1 MVVLLVLFKLRVVS
15 KKRLYTW
22 QQNTIKVQYLYLLH
36 KLLFEMDEWSVRP
49 VLQELLILFLRR
61 AESPA
66 ALRKNYLSQNALF
79 SIFPARIPEG

>member
-49 VLQELLILFLRR
+49 VLQEL
-61 AESPA
+61 
-66 ALRKNYLSQNALF
+66 Y
-79 SIFPARIPEG
+79 